1 MKRSLTLLP
10 VLALL
15 FATHSGHAQDIC
27 GDIADRCE
35 EHITAAYIPDGQF
48 YRALLNEDETAEFEL
63 TLYGGTTYR
72 VAACTGQTD
81 GALVFS
87 VYDGERNLL
96 FTNADYSNAPY
107 WDFVVS
113 NTMNCTI
120 EAQLDPNRAESGC
133 SVLVIGFKK

>member
-1 MKRSLTLLP
+1 MHTVMKRHLTALAFALLPFAGAFAQCDDVALECRESLT
-10 VLALL
+10 
-15 FATHSGHAQDIC
+15 TN
-27 GDIADRCE
+27 
-35 EHITAAYIPDGQF
+35 YISDGQF
-48 YRALLNEDETAEFEL
+48 YRALLYSDQVAEFET
-63 TLYGGTTYR
+63 TLFGANTYR
-72 VAACTGQTD
+72 VAACSSAQPGS
-81 GALVFS
+81 LIFRI
-87 VYDGERNLL
+87 YDEERNLL